1 MWFLLIE
8 EVLFTK
14 IKMRKIKMKRNIT
27 LLLLLLVS
35 GCSAIPINEEA
46 KHVKLVLLAPDS
58 PKCKYLG
65 DVNTSS
71 GSDLSFRTA
80 YSTQETL
87 VETLKN
93 KLRNKTYL
101 MGGNFIYMKK
111 IETPNSLYDVL
122 GMSGKK
128 IAAGKAYRCDKSY
141 DFHNP
146 DTWEVNIKK

>member
-1 MWFLLIE
+1 M
-8 EVLFTK
+8 
-14 IKMRKIKMKRNIT
+14 MRNII

-35 GCSAIPINEEA
+35 GCSAIPLNEEA

-65 DVNTSS
+65 DVKSSS
-71 GSDLSFRTA
+71 GSGLFSTDAFRTA
-80 YSTQETL
+80 YSTQETH

-101 MGGNFIYMKK
+101 MGGNLIYMEK
-111 IETPNSLYDVL
+111 IETPNSLFDTL
-122 GMSGKK
+122 GLAGKK
-128 IAAGKAYRCDKSY
+128 IAEGKAYRCDKDY

-146 DTWEVNIKK
+146 ETWEVKVK